1 MKTAVITDSNSGITK
16 EEARKLGLFLMPMPV
31 IIDGEVHYEGENLTE
46 AEFFE
51 ALKDGRDV
59 TTSQPSPGEV
69 LDLWDRVLAQGY
81 DEIDYI
87 PMQYGKESG
96 RGL

>member
-31 IIDGEVHYEGENLTE
+31 IIDGEVYYEGENLTE

-59 TTSQPSPGEV
+59 TTS
-69 LDLWDRVLAQGY
+69 AFA
-81 DEIDYI
+81 
-87 PMQYGKESG
+87 G
-96 RGL
+96 RGAGSVGSGAGAGIR